1 MTRLLEDDAFAN
13 KVKRRYVDLRKGPF
27 SDASIFVYIDSVRN
41 YLDEAQQ
48 RHYALWDILGE
59 NVGAPEVGAIP
70 ATFAGEMNKF
80 KDWISTRLAWL
91 DAHMPGDENGPLQ
104 APEHE
109 GAQFRL
115 FPNPASDR
123 VYLESDVPLAGIEI
137 YAMSGRRVYQDF
149 SPSGYSMSADIQG
162 FPPGIYLVKL
172 TLEDGAVMSRKL
184 VVR

>member
-1 MTRLLEDDAFAN
+1 LLEDETFSN
-13 KVKRRYVDLRKGPF
+13 KIKRRYVDLRKGPF

-41 YLDEAQQ
+41 YLNEAQQ

-80 KDWISTRLAWL
+80 KNWISTRLAWL

-104 APEHE
+104 TPEYK
-109 GAQFRL
+109 GPVFRL
-115 FPNPASDR
+115 FPNPATDI
-123 VYLESDVPLAGIEI
+123 VYVESDVPLKGVEF
-137 YAMSGRRVYQDF
+137 YSLSGSMVYQNL
-149 SPSGYSMSADIQG
+149 SPSGYSMAVDIQG
-162 FPPGIYLVKL
+162 FSPGLYLVKL
-172 TLEDGAVMSRKL
+172 SIEGGAVISQKL